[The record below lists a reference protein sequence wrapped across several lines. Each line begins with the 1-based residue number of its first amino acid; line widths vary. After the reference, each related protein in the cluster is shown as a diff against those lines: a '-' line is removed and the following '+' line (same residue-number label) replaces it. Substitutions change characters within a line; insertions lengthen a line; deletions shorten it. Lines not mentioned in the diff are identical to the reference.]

1 MWSSRDLALVVL
13 FPIVNVIYTYLFG
26 QLGWMLLGVPGSNMA
41 LIIGGLIIN
50 SVALLMFEGRRW
62 RFFLMQLIFIILI
75 LPTNL
80 LGTPFDILPRLPS
93 LINAIHA
100 DILYN
105 SIYGFFNNR
114 NQLKL
119 WVTICLVEFFL
130 VNPLLTAIG
139 FTFLF
144 PPDFV
149 STFIMV
155 ALLLLPVSIAESII
169 GSLIGFKLYEKTKR
183 IG

>member
-41 LIIGGLIIN
+41 LIIGGVIIN

-62 RFFLMQLIFIILI
+62 RFFLMQFIFVVLI

-80 LGTPFDILPRLPS
+80 VGTPFDILPRLPS

-105 SIYGFFNNR
+105 SIYGFFKNR

-119 WVTICLVEFFL
+119 WVTICLIEFFL
-130 VNPLLTAIG
+130 VNPLLTGIA

-149 STFIMV
+149 STFITV
-155 ALLLLPVSIAESII
+155 VLLLLPVSIAESIV